1 MVNVKKLRGKMVE
14 TGFSVES
21 LAEVI
26 GINRATL
33 YRKLETGNF
42 SIKEANII
50 ATALHLTNEELNAIF
65 FSQLK
70 FSVFTNERGKDDK
83 S

>member
-1 MVNVKKLRGKMVE
+1 MVNIKKLRGKMVE
-14 TGFSVES
+14 ADFTVEK

-42 SIKEANII
+42 TIKEANII
-50 ATALHLTNEELNAIF
+50 AAALHLTNEELNAIF
-65 FSQLK
+65 FAE
-70 FSVFTNERGKDDK
+70 VVA
-83 S
+83 

>member
-1 MVNVKKLRGKMVE
+1 MVE

-33 YRKLETGNF
+33 YRKFKTGNF
-42 SIKEANII
+42 TIKEANII
-50 ATALHLTNEELNAIF
+50 AVTLHLTNEELNTIF
-65 FSQLK
+65 FAE
-70 FSVFTNERGKDDK
+70 VVV
-83 S
+83 

>member
-1 MVNVKKLRGKMVE
+1 MVE

-33 YRKLETGNF
+33 YRKFETGNF
-42 SIKEANII
+42 TIKEANII
-50 ATALHLTNEELNAIF
+50 AVTLHLTNEELNTIF
-65 FSQLK
+65 FAE
-70 FSVFTNERGKDDK
+70 VVA
-83 S
+83 